1 MTNPARPDGPA
12 VDPRHLLIIGA
23 GPGLGGAIAHRFAQ
37 GGYHLTLLA
46 RQTGGLAKLA
56 SDLAGAGAAAGT
68 VAADASDPEGLRATL
83 TSLYASTGAPG
94 VLVYNASMLTPDSL
108 LSSDVAHLHQAYDV
122 DVVGAIV
129 ATQVAAPAMRAAG
142 GGTILFTG
150 GGWLTTRA
158 RPGAPSRSA
167 RPRCGRRRPC
177 SVPTWRATAYASP
190 ASPSPGRSSRAH
202 RSARTRL
209 QRGTGR
215 SCNQTAPGKANS
227 ASTEHEPPA
236 LPAHVQPA
244 RGTGTSGRLTC

>member
-12 VDPRHLLIIGA
+12 VDPRHLLVIGA

-46 RQTGGLAKLA
+46 RRTDGLAKLA
-56 SDLAGAGAAAGT
+56 SDLADAGAAAGT

-129 ATQVAAPAMRAAG
+129 ATQVAAPTMRAAG

-150 GGWLTTRA
+150 GGWA
-158 RPGAPSRSA
+158 DHP
-167 RPRCGRRRPC
+167 
-177 SVPTWRATAYASP
+177 VPAW
-190 ASPSPGRSSRAH
+190 
-202 RSARTRL
+202 
-209 QRGTGR
+209 GTV
-215 SCNQTAPGKANS
+215 SLGKAALRPAATMLGAGLAGDGIRV
-227 ASTEHEPPA
+227 ASITIAGQIQPGTPFSPDQIAEKYWSV
-236 LPAHVQPA
+236 VQSD
-244 RGTGTSGRLTC
+244 GTWQSEFRFDGT